1 MDQIASLS
9 FSRGD
14 TGRAGEFLVMS
25 RLSAIGLYCVH
36 SDSYSDDIWVK
47 LPDSSIFTMQ
57 VRATSRKARPS
68 SYGFKVPDCNAHVLA
83 FGALDIERVLFMLP
97 RDTDK
102 KFMRVKAV
110 EMTEQAELCSLLH
123 VLDKG
128 FGVCPT
134 AAD

>member
-1 MDQIASLS
+1 MDQVAQLS
-9 FSRGD
+9 FNKSD

-47 LPDSSIFTMQ
+47 LPDSSIFTVQ
-57 VRATSRKARPS
+57 VRATSRKARANE
-68 SYGFKVPDCNAHVLA
+68 YGFKVPDCNADA
-83 FGALDIERVLFMLP
+83 FAFVALDIERILFMLP
-97 RDTDK
+97 ADTDK